1 MSHSSAYEQTASIG
15 IGLIGTG
22 YAAKLRCEALRH
34 ESRAKLV
41 AVAGHTL
48 EQTEAFAASY
58 QALSMST
65 WQQVIERD
73 DVDLIIICTINRDH
87 SAIASNALRAGKH
100 VVVEYPL
107 ALDVAAG
114 EALIDEA
121 KTQNKLL
128 HVEHIELLGGMHQ
141 AIKQYLPEI
150 GHVFYVRYNT
160 IKPQHP
166 APRKWTYNHEMFGFP
181 LTGAISRLHRLTD
194 LFGEVLTLNC
204 HNRFWQVEPEY
215 YQSCFCIAQ
224 LSFESGL
231 LGQVIYAK
239 GETLWQAERKFEVHG
254 ENGGLIFNEE
264 TGVLVRRGETIPI
277 ETGNRRGGFAKDT
290 SMVLDHLIDGIPLYV
305 TPEASLYT
313 LKVADAAR
321 RSVETGLTT
330 VVDD

>member
-1 MSHSSAYEQTASIG
+1 MSISKPNCIG
-15 IGLIGTG
+15 VGLIGTG

-34 ESRAKLV
+34 ESRANLI
-41 AVAGHTL
+41 AVAGHSL
-48 EQTEAFAASY
+48 EQTELFAALY
-58 QALSMST
+58 QAVPVSSA
-65 WQQVIERD
+65 QEVIERD
-73 DVDLIIICTINRDH
+73 DVDLIIICSINRDH
-87 SAIASNALRAGKH
+87 SAQARAALTAGKH
-100 VVVEYPL
+100 VVIEYPL
-107 ALDVAAG
+107 ALDLTEG
-114 EALIDEA
+114 EALIALA

-166 APRKWTYNHEMFGFP
+166 APRKWSYNHEMFGFP

-194 LFGEVLTLNC
+194 LFGQVLTINC

-215 YQSCFCIAQ
+215 YQGCFCIAQ

-239 GETLWQAERKFEVHG
+239 GETVWQAERKFEIHG

-264 TGVLVRRGETIPI
+264 TGVLVLREKTVPI
-277 ETGNRRGGFAKDT
+277 QVGNRRGGFAKDT
-290 SMVLDHLIDGIPLYV
+290 SMVLDHLFDGTPLYV
-305 TPEASLYT
+305 TPEESLYT

-321 RSVETGLTT
+321 RSANTGLTI
-330 VVDD
+330 VVDN